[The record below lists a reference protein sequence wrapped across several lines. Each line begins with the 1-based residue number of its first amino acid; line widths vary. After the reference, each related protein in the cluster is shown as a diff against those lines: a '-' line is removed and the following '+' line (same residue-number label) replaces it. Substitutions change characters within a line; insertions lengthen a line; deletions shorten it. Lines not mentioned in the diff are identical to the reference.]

1 MAILLK
7 RDSSMAATYV
17 PNTFIDKYMT
27 HADGEFVKIYLY
39 LLRCMN
45 SPDTPFSISGTAD
58 KFDHTEKDVRRALKY
73 WEKMRLLRLEFD
85 SRDELS
91 GICLMDTASPDTQ
104 IPASGN
110 PDTGHT
116 KDSAIISLQ
125 EGVSVS
131 CCTDAGNTDSCP
143 VPGQEPFTYDSC
155 ETPHDDA
162 CDGTQQQKAVSCR
175 TYSRSDSGTGITQSL
190 TGSCGSLAVR
200 DKDRPY
206 APQQSGSAYTAEP
219 FLSTRPD
226 GNRNSA
232 MTAEQFLSVHP
243 ENGSLP
249 AIQPG
254 ASYSGSDGTITAK
267 TAAQPAG
274 LSAQAPAPAIDRA
287 ELISRF
293 SDDENVQELLYVA
306 ERYIGRQLTHNETGT
321 ILYWLDSLGF
331 SQDLIDFLIEQCVAI
346 NRPSIQY
353 MDKVALNWA
362 KEGVHTLSEAKRTF
376 AEHNHTVFAVRRA
389 FGITD
394 RSLADFE
401 QDYLQTWTRTMGFSE
416 EVIVLACQKTLR
428 STQKISFSYANSI
441 LESWQ
446 KQNVHT
452 LAEIELLDAKHQKV
466 QTRKYAA
473 LKKAS
478 IQGRTPRET
487 ALTKYN
493 SFSQRTYD
501 YEALERE
508 LLTR

>member
-1 MAILLK
+1 M
-7 RDSSMAATYV
+7 
-17 PNTFIDKYMT
+17 
-27 HADGEFVKIYLY
+27 
-39 LLRCMN
+39 
-45 SPDTPFSISGTAD
+45 
-58 KFDHTEKDVRRALKY
+58 
-73 WEKMRLLRLEFD
+73 
-85 SRDELS
+85 
-91 GICLMDTASPDTQ
+91 
-104 IPASGN
+104 
-110 PDTGHT
+110 
-116 KDSAIISLQ
+116 
-125 EGVSVS
+125 
-131 CCTDAGNTDSCP
+131 
-143 VPGQEPFTYDSC
+143 
-155 ETPHDDA
+155 
-162 CDGTQQQKAVSCR
+162 
-175 TYSRSDSGTGITQSL
+175 
-190 TGSCGSLAVR
+190 
-200 DKDRPY
+200 
-206 APQQSGSAYTAEP
+206 
-219 FLSTRPD
+219 
-226 GNRNSA
+226 
-232 MTAEQFLSVHP
+232 
-243 ENGSLP
+243 
-249 AIQPG
+249 
-254 ASYSGSDGTITAK
+254 TAK